1 MENHFYYYSFCIQR
15 TLEIYFHIFVNVKQ
29 LFKVNKYLANNKFR
43 GGRVLQLITTVN
55 QFYRA
60 CFITRTLL
68 HLQFRLIFE
77 FFLFFFFG
85 RASKFNI
92 VHFVHFSLSKFKFE
106 RVNYSVPVIK
116 IGMLKNK
123 LNYSS
128 FLEKDYSKKNDV
140 GGFNSSS
147 KFVRG

>member
-1 MENHFYYYSFCIQR
+1 M
-15 TLEIYFHIFVNVKQ
+15 NVKQ

-60 CFITRTLL
+60 CFITEDTASLAVPAN
-68 HLQFRLIFE
+68 FRVFP
-77 FFLFFFFG
+77 FFFFL

-116 IGMLKNK
+116 IGMSKNK
-123 LNYSS
+123 LDYSS